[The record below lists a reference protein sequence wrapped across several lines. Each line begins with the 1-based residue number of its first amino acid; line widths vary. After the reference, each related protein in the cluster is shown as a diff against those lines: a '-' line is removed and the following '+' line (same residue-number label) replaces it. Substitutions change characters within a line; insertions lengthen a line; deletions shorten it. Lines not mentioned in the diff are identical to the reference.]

1 MSEAINA
8 VLILG
13 TIFGFIYAIVH
24 LNVKRKER
32 MAMLAKGADPSMFH
46 EKVRVK
52 VTSLRY
58 GLLLVGVG
66 IGILLGNFL
75 VDNADFVPEV
85 AYFSMTF
92 IFGGIALI
100 ISYFMGKR
108 IEAQEKEGE

>member
-1 MSEAINA
+1 MNEGIQA

-24 LNVKRKER
+24 LNVRRKER
-32 MAMLAKGADPSMFH
+32 MALIAKGADPSLFH
-46 EKVRVK
+46 EKIRTR

-58 GLLLVGVG
+58 GLLFVGLG
-66 IGILLGNFL
+66 IGILLGNL
-75 VDNADFVPEV
+75 LEAVADFTPEV

-100 ISYFMGKR
+100 ISYFVGKR
-108 IEAQEKEGE
+108 LEEQEKE

>member
-1 MSEAINA
+1 MSEGINA

-24 LNVKRKER
+24 LSVRRKER

-66 IGILLGNFL
+66 VGILLGNFL
-75 VDNADFVPEV
+75 VDNAGFVPEV

-108 IEAQEKEGE
+108 IEEREEEGE

>member
-1 MSEAINA
+1 MNEGIQA

-13 TIFGFIYAIVH
+13 TIFGFIYALVS
-24 LNVKRKER
+24 LSVRRKER
-32 MAMLAKGADPSMFH
+32 MALIAKGADPSLFH
-46 EKVRVK
+46 EKVKTK

-58 GLLLVGVG
+58 GLLLVGLG
-66 IGILLGNFL
+66 IGILLGNL
-75 VDNADFVPEV
+75 LEATADFSPEV

-108 IEAQEKEGE
+108 IEEQEKE